1 MHNSASK
8 SDIDFYNRV
17 IKDFSDQKNARGKNF
32 DVKKWAD
39 DFGGL
44 SSDVVDF
51 LSNVQDGDDILEG
64 LANSMG
70 KTTQAISSSGKE
82 IQLTGNKFKD
92 FFTKTKSSFGT
103 FGKVVGNGL
112 KGFGKALL
120 GSGLNVLLN
129 AGIGAA
135 LSLAFKLYDTVAH
148 AQDNVIEKGK
158 EASAAIKSNY
168 DAISNSNQW
177 KTSNLE
183 RFTELA
189 KGVNESGLNMSLS
202 SDEFAEY
209 QSLASSLAD
218 TLPNLVV
225 GFNSLGQPIIK
236 AATDME
242 QLNQAFRDNDVEKYQ
257 ENISKASDVIKG
269 FKTQYDERGSL
280 FKDTG
285 AKQKQDIYKYILD
298 SYKNLDVENLESWNR
313 SIMDGLSEKGY
324 NLFEID
330 DALGEIGVK
339 KIDDKSIAKG
349 IDKISEAYQKG
360 QTELE
365 QYASSVKETLPSFF
379 MISDEYA
386 KLVEK
391 SPAIDTFI
399 QSITSGLSSDYVNE
413 NFPTTESIEQWTS
426 SITSALGNKKVQT
439 SIEDLFQLKQDKAK
453 TPFKKYEKDVNSLVD
468 AISGSIP
475 EITSDMMKASL
486 GIDRELT
493 NMEAHYTKV
502 SDEVGKEFADN
513 LSISDLE
520 LASDIISEKDIKNA
534 EELKQAII
542 EARNASQSIEANP
555 IFDSIKVAKETR
567 NKGDDYLDAHN
578 YAKEAKEMYDKGL
591 TGTDEFKAT
600 AKYFSPTGA
609 EDATNFIEN
618 YSKATRYLTEDSS
631 GVKNFLTDLSK
642 KTDEAGNALAS
653 FDKETG
659 KWSYNITDLS
669 KAAHDMGMGF
679 EFFMDMFG
687 RLEDYNFSNN
697 FFSTEEEGVEKLTD
711 KTIKLAKAKREL
723 AELEA
728 KGENQT
734 AISAKKEEIAG
745 LEKDQQQIRNNLKQ
759 VAKQSA
765 ERINEQITAS
775 KDAYVALKEERDKIL
790 ANPELFGE
798 NTEEVVAKMDEE
810 LKSLAQQGMFEIDGE
825 MNIVNK
831 DKVKEEIE
839 SEPVEIKATVDLTSR
854 PEVSA
859 EKMRKSGWEVNDDE
873 VATVFSSGYSNES
886 GDTTITVTPILPNG
900 EVLTP
905 EELDQYA
912 NEILKT
918 GKDEKGI
925 LIKAHYGE
933 DSIEQ
938 SNRYAEALHS
948 VQEAFY
954 LGDEAQ
960 KSNLNSLK
968 DYTSWQLKA
977 LNLSDDSADSM
988 ENNLV
993 SLMDSLGITKDSYLE
1008 FIDVMSDMNLLSS
1021 EFKIP
1026 TLEEAISANEKLKEL
1041 GKTDITFDF
1050 ETENFQ
1056 ELSSQVKNATEL
1068 IKQFQSEDGTVDL
1081 SIEGAQEAV
1090 YILSSLI
1097 SKKQE
1102 AGKPIIMS
1110 ADTSSV
1116 DASVSSVIGKLQE
1129 FQNAYNELERLNQLK
1144 SAGVDV
1150 DTTAAQAKLDGLASE
1165 ISNFDGKQAEIIAT
1179 LGIDPSSSETIS
1191 TSIQSITPE
1200 ILAKVDPTLVDG
1212 YVAEEKKGKGTVEW
1226 DNDDSK
1232 VRAYA
1237 SVTKTADGTVTWDND
1252 TTKVKKTFT
1261 AQGAITWGNTT
1272 PLFGVVASGTMLS
1285 PAHADGTAYNV
1296 LNTVPAYANGKVSLS
1311 QNEKALV
1318 NEVGVESLIRDGRWM
1333 LIPGGAHIENLK
1345 KGDIILNAS
1354 QTSDLLKSGKTA
1366 GHGKAY
1372 ANGTISNIRSLAS
1385 FPLNAYAD
1393 GMLGGS
1399 GGFEG
1404 GAATGA
1410 DKKKPSSNKKSN
1422 SKKTSSNKKSSDSSS
1437 ATDEAK
1443 EFEEVLDWI
1452 EIKIDRIER
1461 KIKNLERVA
1470 GSAFETY
1477 ANRSKALAEQM
1488 GEVSNEITVQQQAY
1502 ERYLQQANSISLSED
1517 YKSQVQNGTIDISTI
1532 TDEDLKKNIDDYKQW
1547 YEKAL
1552 DCKDAVEELTESVK
1566 ELYQQAFDNV
1576 VEEFD
1581 NYISLIE
1588 HNKNIIDGYIEQ
1600 DENAGYLVSTK
1611 YYDSLIALENQ
1622 TLNQLTEERNR
1633 LIASLNE
1640 AVSSGNVKE
1649 YSDAWF
1655 KMQQDINDVNEAIQ
1669 DSTSSLIDYKNAIQ
1683 EIQWDIFDK
1692 IQDRISDIN
1701 KESDFLIEL
1710 MSNDKLFD
1718 DKGKITDKGKA
1729 TMGLHGVNYN
1739 TYMAQADDYRKEMEK
1754 IQKELAEDPHNQTLI
1769 DRKRELLDLQRE
1781 AIQSAEDEKEAIK
1794 DLVEEGIEKQLDSLQ
1809 ELIDKYNDALDSQKD
1824 LYDYQKEIAEK
1835 QKEIAEIEK
1844 QLAAYKG
1851 DNSEEGAAKRQELE
1865 NALAESKDELAE
1877 TQYEKS
1883 ISEQKKLLDELYT
1896 EYETILNMR
1905 LDNIDMLISDVIANV
1920 NSESSGIKDTITS
1933 EADKVGY
1940 TITDSMN
1947 TIWGSN
1953 GISGVLTNYSN
1964 NFSSTMTGVMTAIN
1978 DIKNLISKAIEASN
1992 NKSQSNISQSQNN
2005 QSQQGVEKPSPP
2017 PPAPKPTS
2025 PQGDGKPNKGD
2036 KVTFVS
2042 GNYYYDSYGTK
2053 PLGHRYQGQEVY
2065 ITKINPK
2072 GSKPYH
2078 ISKGNKL
2085 GDGDLG
2091 WVNLEQIKGYKT
2103 GVKSVPKSGL
2113 YWTNEDAPETIVR
2126 KKDNALLTKLNLGDT
2141 VLKNSSHNHIWEMA
2155 TNPTDF
2161 IGKYM
2166 PKFSPTIPSKYV
2178 TTGNNPTEIQINIG
2192 IEKVQDYNDF
2202 VRQLQ
2207 ADNKF
2212 EKLVQSM
2219 TIDRIAG
2226 KGKLNKYGIKI

>member
-1 MHNSASK
+1 MIVNYDKENNRLEWLLNFKKEIPEISDDVKELFDKIDLKGNFKTQLEDNFDFSK
-8 SDIDFYNRV
+8 SNDTIF
-17 IKDFSDQKNARGKNF
+17 KS
-32 DVKKWAD
+32 WAND
-39 DFGGL
+39 LD
-44 SSDVVDF
+44 DVVKTNMTAGDALEKYNQHLKDTAKSTSK
-51 LSNVQDGDDILEG
+51 LSNITSAAKG
-64 LANSMG
+64 
-70 KTTQAISSSGKE
+70 AI
-82 IQLTGNKFKD
+82 
-92 FFTKTKSSFGT
+92 GT
-103 FGKVVGNGL
+103 I
-112 KGFGKALL
+112 A
-120 GSGLNVLLN
+120 S
-129 AGIGAA
+129 IGANMIA
-135 LSLAFKLYDTVAH
+135 GFAIAKIIELGISLWDKYANAQEH
-148 AQDNVIEKGK
+148 AIEAGE
-158 EASAAIKSNY
+158 EASNKIKENY
-168 DAISNSNQW
+168 DKINNATQW
-177 KTSNLE
+177 KSTNLE

-189 KGVNESGLNMSLS
+189 KGVDESGLNLSLTS
-202 SDEFAEY
+202 EEFSEY

-225 GFNSLGQPIIK
+225 GFNSLGQPIIQ

-242 QLNQAFRDNDVEKYQ
+242 QLNQAFRDTNIEKYQ
-257 ENISKASDVIKG
+257 ENIDKASDVIKG
-269 FKTQYDERGSL
+269 FKTQYDERGSW
-280 FKDTG
+280 FKDAG
-285 AKQKQDIYKYILD
+285 AKQKQSIYEDILNAYSKIDKTQKENTWGKQLT
-298 SYKNLDVENLESWNR
+298 ENLN
-313 SIMDGLSEKGY
+313 KAY
-324 NLFEID
+324 NSHELK
-330 DALGEIGVK
+330 DALKPLGINVSVNNIIK
-339 KIDDKSIAKG
+339 N

-386 KLVEK
+386 KLAEK

-439 SIEDLFQLKQDKAK
+439 SIEDLFQLNKDKDK
-453 TPFKKYEKDVNSLVD
+453 MSFKEYEQGVNSLVD
-468 AISGSIP
+468 TISGSMP
-475 EITSDMMKASL
+475 GITSDMMKASL
-486 GIDRELT
+486 GIDRELE
-493 NMEAHYTKV
+493 NMAAHYSKV
-502 SDEVGKEFADN
+502 SAKVGKEFADN
-513 LSISDLE
+513 LSGADLE
-520 LASDIISEKDIKNA
+520 LASDIISEKDVRNA
-534 EELKQAII
+534 EELKRAII

-609 EDATNFIEN
+609 EDATNFLEN

-734 AISAKKEEIAG
+734 AINAKKEEIAG

-1191 TSIQSITPE
+1191 ASIQSITPE
-1200 ILAKVDPTLVDG
+1200 ILAKVDPTLVDE

-1226 DNDDSK
+1226 DNEDSK

-1237 SVTKTADGTVTWDND
+1237 SVPKTADGTVTWDND

-1272 PLFGVVASGTMLS
+1272 PLFGGVASGTMLS

-1354 QTSDLLKSGKTA
+1354 QTSDLLKTGKTS

-1372 ANGTISNIRSLAS
+1372 ANGTVPNVRSLVS
-1385 FPLNAYAD
+1385 NPLSAYA
-1393 GMLGGS
+1393 GGS
-1399 GGFEG
+1399 GGGSFQG

-1410 DKKKPSSNKKSN
+1410 DKKKPSS
-1422 SKKTSSNKKSSDSSS
+1422 SSNKKSSKKKSSNSSS
-1437 ATDEAK
+1437 SSDKAK

-1477 ANRSKALAEQM
+1477 TDRNKALVEQM

-1502 ERYLQQANSISLSED
+1502 ERYLQQANSISLSDD
-1517 YKSQVQNGTIDISTI
+1517 YKTQVQNGTIDISTI
-1532 TDEDLKKNIDDYKQW
+1532 TDEDLKKNID
-1547 YEKAL
+1547 E
-1552 DCKDAVEELTESVK
+1552 
-1566 ELYQQAFDNV
+1566 YQQ
-1576 VEEFD
+1576 
-1581 NYISLIE
+1581 
-1588 HNKNIIDGYIEQ
+1588 
-1600 DENAGYLVSTK
+1600 
-1611 YYDSLIALENQ
+1611 
-1622 TLNQLTEERNR
+1622 
-1633 LIASLNE
+1633 
-1640 AVSSGNVKE
+1640 
-1649 YSDAWF
+1649 W
-1655 KMQQDINDVNEAIQ
+1655 
-1669 DSTSSLIDYKNAIQ
+1669 
-1683 EIQWDIFDK
+1683 
-1692 IQDRISDIN
+1692 
-1701 KESDFLIEL
+1701 
-1710 MSNDKLFD
+1710 
-1718 DKGKITDKGKA
+1718 
-1729 TMGLHGVNYN
+1729 
-1739 TYMAQADDYRKEMEK
+1739 
-1754 IQKELAEDPHNQTLI
+1754 
-1769 DRKRELLDLQRE
+1769 
-1781 AIQSAEDEKEAIK
+1781 
-1794 DLVEEGIEKQLDSLQ
+1794 
-1809 ELIDKYNDALDSQKD
+1809 
-1824 LYDYQKEIAEK
+1824 
-1835 QKEIAEIEK
+1835 
-1844 QLAAYKG
+1844 
-1851 DNSEEGAAKRQELE
+1851 
-1865 NALAESKDELAE
+1865 
-1877 TQYEKS
+1877 
-1883 ISEQKKLLDELYT
+1883 
-1896 EYETILNMR
+1896 
-1905 LDNIDMLISDVIANV
+1905 
-1920 NSESSGIKDTITS
+1920 
-1933 EADKVGY
+1933 
-1940 TITDSMN
+1940 
-1947 TIWGSN
+1947 
-1953 GISGVLTNYSN
+1953 
-1964 NFSSTMTGVMTAIN
+1964 
-1978 DIKNLISKAIEASN
+1978 
-1992 NKSQSNISQSQNN
+1992 
-2005 QSQQGVEKPSPP
+2005 
-2017 PPAPKPTS
+2017 
-2025 PQGDGKPNKGD
+2025 
-2036 KVTFVS
+2036 
-2042 GNYYYDSYGTK
+2042 
-2053 PLGHRYQGQEVY
+2053 
-2065 ITKINPK
+2065 
-2072 GSKPYH
+2072 
-2078 ISKGNKL
+2078 
-2085 GDGDLG
+2085 
-2091 WVNLEQIKGYKT
+2091 
-2103 GVKSVPKSGL
+2103 
-2113 YWTNEDAPETIVR
+2113 
-2126 KKDNALLTKLNLGDT
+2126 
-2141 VLKNSSHNHIWEMA
+2141 
-2155 TNPTDF
+2155 
-2161 IGKYM
+2161 
-2166 PKFSPTIPSKYV
+2166 
-2178 TTGNNPTEIQINIG
+2178 
-2192 IEKVQDYNDF
+2192 
-2202 VRQLQ
+2202 
-2207 ADNKF
+2207 
-2212 EKLVQSM
+2212 
-2219 TIDRIAG
+2219 
-2226 KGKLNKYGIKI
+2226 

>member
-1 MHNSASK
+1 MLGNSL
-8 SDIDFYNRV
+8 I
-17 IKDFSDQKNARGKNF
+17 
-32 DVKKWAD
+32 
-39 DFGGL
+39 
-44 SSDVVDF
+44 
-51 LSNVQDGDDILEG
+51 
-64 LANSMG
+64 
-70 KTTQAISSSGKE
+70 
-82 IQLTGNKFKD
+82 D
-92 FFTKTKSSFGT
+92 FFTGDTQKQDWLTSLSDVDKKKYKGYIKQYNKKHNRKDFNVDTTFKSLNEDAKTYFNSLGKGKASIEGLNKAMSKTMQVTTSSGEAF
-103 FGKVVGNGL
+103 VSSGNKIKDLGSVIKNSAISGL

-209 QSLASSLAD
+209 QSLTSSLAG
-218 TLPNLVV
+218 TLPDLVV

-257 ENISKASDVIKG
+257 ENINKASDVIKG
-269 FKTQYDERGSL
+269 FKTQYDERGSW
-280 FKDTG
+280 FKDAG
-285 AKQKQDIYKYILD
+285 AKQKQSIYEDILNAYSKIDKTQKENTWGKQLT
-298 SYKNLDVENLESWNR
+298 ENLN
-313 SIMDGLSEKGY
+313 KAY
-324 NLFEID
+324 NSHELK
-330 DALGEIGVK
+330 DALKPLGINVSVN
-339 KIDDKSIAKG
+339 SIIKN

-386 KLVEK
+386 KLAEK

-399 QSITSGLSSDYVNE
+399 QSIANGLSSDYVNE
-413 NFPTTESIEQWTS
+413 NFPNSESIEKWAS
-426 SITSALGNKKVQT
+426 SITSALGNKNVQT

-493 NMEAHYTKV
+493 NMATHYTKV

-555 IFDSIKVAKETR
+555 IFDSIKVADESK
-567 NKGDDYLDAHN
+567 NAGDDYVSALK
-578 YAKEAKEMYDKGL
+578 YIEEAKEMYDKGL
-591 TGTDEFKAT
+591 IGTDDFKMR
-600 AKYFSPTGA
+600 AKYLSPTGS
-609 EDATNFIEN
+609 EDPANFIEN

-631 GVKNFLTDLSK
+631 GVQNFLNDLERK
-642 KTDEAGNALAS
+642 GYAT
-653 FDKETG
+653 FETLSDG
-659 KWSYNITDLS
+659 TKKWSYDISDLEG
-669 KAAHDMGMGF
+669 AAENMGMGF

-687 RLEDYNFSNN
+687 RLEDYGFSNN
-697 FFSTEEEGVEKLTD
+697 FFSTQEEGIEKISE
-711 KTIKLAKAKREL
+711 KTAQLAKAKKEL
-723 AELEA
+723 AEMETTGQYTTTDENGNQVQTEA
-728 KGENQT
+728 NQT
-734 AISAKKEEIAG
+734 AIDAKKAEIAG
-745 LEKDQQQIRNNLKQ
+745 LENDLNELQNNLEA
-759 VAKQSA
+759 VTQSNID
-765 ERINEQITAS
+765 RINEQIIETKEQYKS
-775 KDAYVALKEERDKIL
+775 LKEERDKIL
-790 ANPELFGE
+790 AENRYGE
-798 NTEEVVAKMDEE
+798 NTDEVVAALDEQ
-810 LKSLAQQGMFEIDGE
+810 LKGLAQEGYFEIDGE

-977 LNLSDDSADSM
+977 LNLSDVSADSM

-1191 TSIQSITPE
+1191 ASIQSITPE
-1200 ILAKVDPTLVDG
+1200 ILAKVDPTLVDE

-1226 DNDDSK
+1226 DNEDSK

-1237 SVTKTADGTVTWDND
+1237 SVTKTADGIVTWDND

-1272 PLFGVVASGTMLS
+1272 PLFGGVASGTMLS
-1285 PAHADGTAYNV
+1285 PAHADGTANS
-1296 LNTVPAYANGKVSLS
+1296 TPAYVRGNVAIQKD
-1311 QNEKALV
+1311 EKALV
-1318 NEVGVESLIRDGRWM
+1318 NELKKPESIVRDGVWSV
-1333 LIPGGAHIENLK
+1333 IPGGAHIEQLK
-1345 KGDIILNAS
+1345 KGDIIL
-1354 QTSDLLKSGKTA
+1354 
-1366 GHGKAY
+1366 
-1372 ANGTISNIRSLAS
+1372 
-1385 FPLNAYAD
+1385 
-1393 GMLGGS
+1393 
-1399 GGFEG
+1399 
-1404 GAATGA
+1404 
-1410 DKKKPSSNKKSN
+1410 
-1422 SKKTSSNKKSSDSSS
+1422 
-1437 ATDEAK
+1437 
-1443 EFEEVLDWI
+1443 
-1452 EIKIDRIER
+1452 ER
-1461 KIKNLERVA
+1461 R
-1470 GSAFETY
+1470 
-1477 ANRSKALAEQM
+1477 ANR
-1488 GEVSNEITVQQQAY
+1488 TVIKTWGNC
-1502 ERYLQQANSISLSED
+1502 RSWKSLC
-1517 YKSQVQNGTIDISTI
+1517 
-1532 TDEDLKKNIDDYKQW
+1532 QW
-1547 YEKAL
+1547 YCSQYTFSCFK
-1552 DCKDAVEELTESVK
+1552 SVK
-1566 ELYQQAFDNV
+1566 CLCP
-1576 VEEFD
+1576 
-1581 NYISLIE
+1581 
-1588 HNKNIIDGYIEQ
+1588 
-1600 DENAGYLVSTK
+1600 
-1611 YYDSLIALENQ
+1611 
-1622 TLNQLTEERNR
+1622 
-1633 LIASLNE
+1633 
-1640 AVSSGNVKE
+1640 
-1649 YSDAWF
+1649 WF
-1655 KMQQDINDVNEAIQ
+1655 
-1669 DSTSSLIDYKNAIQ
+1669 
-1683 EIQWDIFDK
+1683 WWW
-1692 IQDRISDIN
+1692 
-1701 KESDFLIEL
+1701 
-1710 MSNDKLFD
+1710 LF
-1718 DKGKITDKGKA
+1718 TRWSC
-1729 TMGLHGVNYN
+1729 NWS
-1739 TYMAQADDYRKEMEK
+1739 R
-1754 IQKELAEDPHNQTLI
+1754 
-1769 DRKRELLDLQRE
+1769 
-1781 AIQSAEDEKEAIK
+1781 
-1794 DLVEEGIEKQLDSLQ
+1794 
-1809 ELIDKYNDALDSQKD
+1809 
-1824 LYDYQKEIAEK
+1824 
-1835 QKEIAEIEK
+1835 
-1844 QLAAYKG
+1844 
-1851 DNSEEGAAKRQELE
+1851 
-1865 NALAESKDELAE
+1865 
-1877 TQYEKS
+1877 
-1883 ISEQKKLLDELYT
+1883 
-1896 EYETILNMR
+1896 
-1905 LDNIDMLISDVIANV
+1905 
-1920 NSESSGIKDTITS
+1920 
-1933 EADKVGY
+1933 
-1940 TITDSMN
+1940 
-1947 TIWGSN
+1947 
-1953 GISGVLTNYSN
+1953 
-1964 NFSSTMTGVMTAIN
+1964 
-1978 DIKNLISKAIEASN
+1978 
-1992 NKSQSNISQSQNN
+1992 
-2005 QSQQGVEKPSPP
+2005 
-2017 PPAPKPTS
+2017 
-2025 PQGDGKPNKGD
+2025 
-2036 KVTFVS
+2036 
-2042 GNYYYDSYGTK
+2042 
-2053 PLGHRYQGQEVY
+2053 
-2065 ITKINPK
+2065 
-2072 GSKPYH
+2072 
-2078 ISKGNKL
+2078 
-2085 GDGDLG
+2085 
-2091 WVNLEQIKGYKT
+2091 
-2103 GVKSVPKSGL
+2103 
-2113 YWTNEDAPETIVR
+2113 
-2126 KKDNALLTKLNLGDT
+2126 
-2141 VLKNSSHNHIWEMA
+2141 
-2155 TNPTDF
+2155 
-2161 IGKYM
+2161 
-2166 PKFSPTIPSKYV
+2166 
-2178 TTGNNPTEIQINIG
+2178 
-2192 IEKVQDYNDF
+2192 
-2202 VRQLQ
+2202 
-2207 ADNKF
+2207 
-2212 EKLVQSM
+2212 
-2219 TIDRIAG
+2219 
-2226 KGKLNKYGIKI
+2226 

>member
-1 MHNSASK
+1 MLGNRLLDLIGENKNGKYVSASK
-8 SDIDFYNRV
+8 ADIDYYDDLINKFQ
-17 IKDFSDQKNARGKNF
+17 SDKYKRGKNF
-32 DVKKWAD
+32 DVKKWTD

-51 LSNVQDGDDILEG
+51 FSNVQDGDDILEG
-64 LANSMG
+64 LANTMG
-70 KTTQAISSSGKE
+70 KTTKAISSSGEE

-120 GSGLNVLLN
+120 GGGLNVLLN
-129 AGIGAA
+129 AGIG
-135 LSLAFKLYDTVAH
+135 LAISGLIKLYDTVAH
-148 AQDNVIEKGK
+148 AQDNIIEKGK
-158 EASAAIKSNY
+158 EASATIKSNY
-168 DAISNSNQW
+168 EAINNSNQW

-209 QSLASSLAD
+209 QSLTSSLAD
-218 TLPNLVV
+218 TLPDLVV

-242 QLNQAFRDNDVEKYQ
+242 QLNQAFRDNDVKKYQ
-257 ENISKASDVIKG
+257 ENINKASDVIKG
-269 FKTQYDERGSL
+269 FKTQYDERGSW
-280 FKDTG
+280 FKDAG
-285 AKQKQDIYKYILD
+285 AKQKQSIYEDIFNAYSKIDKTQKENTWGKQLT
-298 SYKNLDVENLESWNR
+298 ENLN
-313 SIMDGLSEKGY
+313 KAY
-324 NLFEID
+324 NSHELK
-330 DALGEIGVK
+330 DALKPLGIKTSVNNIIK
-339 KIDDKSIAKG
+339 N

-386 KLVEK
+386 KLAEK
-391 SPAIDTFI
+391 SPVIDTFI

-413 NFPTTESIEQWTS
+413 NFPNPESVEKWAS
-426 SITSALGNKKVQT
+426 SITSALGNKNVQT

-475 EITSDMMKASL
+475 GITSDMMKASL

-493 NMEAHYTKV
+493 NMATHYTKV

-831 DKVKEEIE
+831 DEVREEIE
-839 SEPVEIKATVDLTSR
+839 SEPIEIN
-854 PEVSA
+854 A
-859 EKMRKSGWEVNDDE
+859 EGN
-873 VATVFSSGYSNES
+873 F
-886 GDTTITVTPILPNG
+886 
-900 EVLTP
+900 
-905 EELDQYA
+905 EEF
-912 NEILKT
+912 
-918 GKDEKGI
+918 KGQ
-925 LIKAHYGE
+925 A
-933 DSIEQ
+933 
-938 SNRYAEALHS
+938 
-948 VQEAFY
+948 
-954 LGDEAQ
+954 
-960 KSNLNSLK
+960 
-968 DYTSWQLKA
+968 
-977 LNLSDDSADSM
+977 
-988 ENNLV
+988 
-993 SLMDSLGITKDSYLE
+993 KDSVDIVQKLLNE
-1008 FIDVMSDMNLLSS
+1008 NSQGVPIKINLDSDSVFDIDTQIAGIMSSLD
-1021 EFKIP
+1021 
-1026 TLEEAISANEKLKEL
+1026 KLR
-1041 GKTDITFDF
+1041 
-1050 ETENFQ
+1050 N
-1056 ELSSQVKNATEL
+1056 
-1068 IKQFQSEDGTVDL
+1068 EDGT
-1081 SIEGAQEAV
+1081 INIEAEGAQDVINVLLA
-1090 YILSSLI
+1090 LI
-1097 SKKQE
+1097 AKKQE
-1102 AGKPIIMS
+1102 LNEPVIMT
-1110 ADTSSV
+1110 ADTSNV
-1116 DASVSSVIGKLQE
+1116 DANVSSVIGKLQE

-1200 ILAKVDPTLVDG
+1200 ILAKVDPTLVDE

-1272 PLFGVVASGTMLS
+1272 PLFGGVASGTMLS

-1385 FPLNAYAD
+1385 FSLNAYAD

-1422 SKKTSSNKKSSDSSS
+1422 KSSNKKSSDSSS

-1566 ELYQQAFDNV
+1566 ELYQQAFDNI

-1710 MSNDKLFD
+1710 MANDKLFD

-1865 NALAESKDELAE
+1865 NALAESKEDLAE

-2017 PPAPKPTS
+2017 PTPPKPTS
-2025 PQGDGKPNKGD
+2025 PQGDGTPNMGD
-2036 KVTFVS
+2036 KVVFVS
-2042 GNYYYDSYGTK
+2042 GNYYYDSYGK
-2053 PLGHRYQGQEVY
+2053 RPLGHRYQGQEVY

-2078 ISKGNKL
+2078 ISRGNKL

>member
-1 MHNSASK
+1 MLGSK
-8 SDIDFYNRV
+8 LLDLSLDYNKK
-17 IKDFSDQKNARGKNF
+17 KDFAKIEGKDLKDAKDVVKSYKDSKKKFGDDF
-32 DVKKWAD
+32 DVSKWAESWKN
-39 DFGGL
+39 L
-44 SSDVVDF
+44 SDEQIQVFDNLEV
-51 LSNVQDGDDILEG
+51 GDDILEKF
-64 LANSMG
+64 LNSMG
-70 KTTQAISSSGKE
+70 QTAEESK
-82 IQLTGNKFKD
+82 
-92 FFTKTKSSFGT
+92 SFGAIL
-103 FGKVVGNGL
+103 KDSVVGGL
-112 KGFGKALL
+112 KGIGKSLL
-120 GSGLNVLLN
+120 G
-129 AGIGAA
+129 
-135 LSLAFKLYDTVAH
+135 T
-148 AQDNVIEKGK
+148 
-158 EASAAIKSNY
+158 
-168 DAISNSNQW
+168 
-177 KTSNLE
+177 
-183 RFTELA
+183 
-189 KGVNESGLNMSLS
+189 GLNMLINGAIGAVISGAINVWQRYSNVQENAIAKSNEAVSKLQTNQNKIKSAEEALS
-202 SDEFAEY
+202 HIKENKVID
-209 QSLASSLAD
+209 SSGNEITRFEQLSQG
-218 TLPNLVV
+218 V
-225 GFNSLGQPIIK
+225 NSLG
-236 AATDME
+236 
-242 QLNQAFRDNDVEKYQ
+242 
-257 ENISKASDVIKG
+257 ENISLTKSEFEEYNSILDAMSNAGLTATTSMAGLEAQVKQIRKSSNIDSLKGLNDWVDGFNAQNNQLYTDRTKEIGYQQKLNALDKIIGKDGKKPQKIDTQSSWDTLSANLAATNELRAAWDSYEGTNAKEHIEKAKKIN
-269 FKTQYDERGSL
+269 
-280 FKDTG
+280 KDTELKKTETKALKQI
-285 AKQKQDIYKYILD
+285 AKEYDIDILD
-298 SYKNLDVENLESWNR
+298 DKGNFSYKKYSSDDVQEQLQDARQQMETQVESMVQQ
-313 SIMDGLSEKGY
+313 SSGFLQA
-324 NLFEID
+324 LFENSSGFENVSASVSTAIGNIFSNID
-330 DALGEIGVK
+330 YNTVSEHMMDSNGMLSQQMMKDWVK
-339 KIDDKSIAKG
+339 DLSKNVEDKSVQ
-349 IDKISEAYQKG
+349 DKISQLFNMDSKSGAKSFVEYKQQALGLVKDISSAVPQLSEGLLKDTTG
-360 QTELE
+360 IGDILDE
-365 QYASSVKETLPSFF
+365 ASSSYNKVVETVG
-379 MISDEYA
+379 A
-386 KLVEK
+386 KF
-391 SPAIDTFI
+391 ANT
-399 QSITSGLSSDYVNE
+399 LSLD
-413 NFPTTESIEQWTS
+413 
-426 SITSALGNKKVQT
+426 
-439 SIEDLFQLKQDKAK
+439 
-453 TPFKKYEKDVNSLVD
+453 DVN
-468 AISGSIP
+468 
-475 EITSDMMKASL
+475 
-486 GIDRELT
+486 
-493 NMEAHYTKV
+493 
-502 SDEVGKEFADN
+502 
-513 LSISDLE
+513 
-520 LASDIISEKDIKNA
+520 LAADIISKQDIKNA
-534 EELKQAII
+534 EDLKEALLLSRQAAKDI
-542 EARNASQSIEANP
+542 SANP
-555 IFDSIKVAKETR
+555 IFDSIKVADESK
-567 NKGDDYLDAHN
+567 NAGDDYVSALK
-578 YAKEAKEMYDKGL
+578 YIEEAKEMYDKGL
-591 TGTDEFKAT
+591 IGTDDFKT
-600 AKYFSPTGA
+600 RAKYLSPTGS
-609 EDATNFIEN
+609 EDPANFIEN

-631 GVKNFLTDLSK
+631 GVQNFLNDLERK
-642 KTDEAGNALAS
+642 GYAT
-653 FDKETG
+653 FETLSDG
-659 KWSYNITDLS
+659 TKKWSYDISDLEG
-669 KAAHDMGMGF
+669 AAENMGMGF

-687 RLEDYNFSNN
+687 RLEDYGFSNN
-697 FFSTEEEGVEKLTD
+697 FFSTQEEGIEKISE
-711 KTIKLAKAKREL
+711 KTAQLAKAKKEL
-723 AELEA
+723 AEMETTGQYTTTDDNGNQVQTEA
-728 KGENQT
+728 NQT
-734 AISAKKEEIAG
+734 AIDAKKAEIAG
-745 LEKDQQQIRNNLKQ
+745 LENDLNELQNNLET
-759 VAKQSA
+759 VTQSSID
-765 ERINEQITAS
+765 RINEQIIETKEQYKS
-775 KDAYVALKEERDKIL
+775 LKEERDKIL
-790 ANPELFGE
+790 SENRYGE
-798 NTEEVVAKMDEE
+798 NTDEVVAALDEQ
-810 LKSLAQQGMFEIDGE
+810 LKGLAQEGYFEIDGE
-825 MNIVNK
+825 MNIVNE
-831 DKVKEEIE
+831 DEAIEEIE
-839 SEPVEIKATVDLTSR
+839 SNPVEINV
-854 PEVSA
+854 E
-859 EKMRKSGWEVNDDE
+859 GN
-873 VATVFSSGYSNES
+873 F
-886 GDTTITVTPILPNG
+886 
-900 EVLTP
+900 
-905 EELDQYA
+905 EELKEQAKESVDVVQKLVED
-912 NEILKT
+912 NNQ
-918 GKDEKGI
+918 GVP
-925 LIKAHYGE
+925 IKINL
-933 DSIEQ
+933 DSD
-938 SNRYAEALHS
+938 S
-948 VQEAFY
+948 VF
-954 LGDEAQ
+954 D
-960 KSNLNSLK
+960 
-968 DYTSWQLKA
+968 
-977 LNLSDDSADSM
+977 
-988 ENNLV
+988 
-993 SLMDSLGITKDSYLE
+993 
-1008 FIDVMSDMNLLSS
+1008 IDTQIAGVMSSLDKLRN
-1021 EFKIP
+1021 ENGTINI
-1026 TLEEAISANEKLKEL
+1026 EA
-1041 GKTDITFDF
+1041 
-1050 ETENFQ
+1050 
-1056 ELSSQVKNATEL
+1056 
-1068 IKQFQSEDGTVDL
+1068 
-1081 SIEGAQEAV
+1081 EGAQDAINV
-1090 YILSSLI
+1090 LVALI
-1097 SKKQE
+1097 ARKQE
-1102 AGKPIIMS
+1102 LNEPVIMT
-1110 ADTSSV
+1110 ADTSNV

-1129 FQNAYNELERLNQLK
+1129 FQHAYNELERLNTLK

-1150 DTTAAQAKLDGLASE
+1150 DTSAAQAKLDGLASE

-1191 TSIQSITPE
+1191 ASIQSITPE
-1200 ILAKVDPTLVDG
+1200 ILAKVDPTLVDE

-1237 SVTKTADGTVTWDND
+1237 SVPKTADGTVTWDND

-1272 PLFGVVASGTMLS
+1272 PLFGGVASGTMLS
-1285 PAHADGTAYNV
+1285 PAHADGTANS
-1296 LNTVPAYANGKVSLS
+1296 TPAYVRGNVAIQKD
-1311 QNEKALV
+1311 EKALV
-1318 NEVGVESLIRDGRWM
+1318 NELKKPESIVRDGVWSV
-1333 LIPGGAHIENLK
+1333 IPGGAHIEQLK
-1345 KGDIILNAS
+1345 KGDIIFNGE
-1354 QTSDLLKSGKTA
+1354 QTEQLLKHGEIA

-1372 ANGTISNIRSLAS
+1372 ANGTVPNIRSLVS
-1385 FPLNAYAD
+1385 TSLSAYA
-1393 GMLGGS
+1393 GGS
-1399 GGFEG
+1399 GGG
-1404 GAATGA
+1404 LGRPSRPSTGMGANNSNR
-1410 DKKKPSSNKKSN
+1410 DKNKGNSNKKPSSK
-1422 SKKTSSNKKSSDSSS
+1422 KKSSDSSS
-1437 ATDEAK
+1437 SASDEAK
-1443 EFEEVLDWI
+1443 EFEETLDWI

-1488 GEVSNEITVQQQAY
+1488 GKVSYEITVQQQAY
-1502 ERYLQQANSISLSED
+1502 ERYVQQANSISLSDD

-1532 TDEDLKKNIDDYKQW
+1532 TDEDLKKNIDEYQQW

-1566 ELYQQAFDNV
+1566 ELYQQAFDNI

-1809 ELIDKYNDALDSQKD
+1809 ELIDKYNDTLDSQKD

-1865 NALAESKDELAE
+1865 NALAESKDDLAE

-1992 NKSQSNISQSQNN
+1992 NKSQSNISQSQND

-2017 PPAPKPTS
+2017 PTPPKPTS
-2025 PQGDGKPNKGD
+2025 PQGDGTPNMGD
-2036 KVTFVS
+2036 KVVFVS
-2042 GNYYYDSYGTK
+2042 GNYYYDSYGK
-2053 PLGHRYQGQEVY
+2053 RPLGHRYQGQEVY

-2078 ISKGNKL
+2078 ISRGNKL

>member
-1 MHNSASK
+1 MLGNRLLDFIGENKNGKYASASK
-8 SDIDFYNRV
+8 ADIERYDKIINKFQSDKY
-17 IKDFSDQKNARGKNF
+17 KRGKNF

-39 DFGGL
+39 EYGGL

-51 LSNVQDGDDILEG
+51 FSNVQDGDDILEG
-64 LANSMG
+64 LANTMG
-70 KTTQAISSSGKE
+70 KTTKAISSSGEE

-103 FGKVVGNGL
+103 FGRVVGNGL
-112 KGFGKALL
+112 KGLGKALL
-120 GSGLNVLLN
+120 GGGLNVLLN
-129 AGIGAA
+129 AGIG
-135 LSLAFKLYDTVAH
+135 LAISGIMKLYDTVAH
-148 AQDNVIEKGK
+148 AQDNIIEKGK
-158 EASAAIKSNY
+158 EASATIKSNY
-168 DAISNSNQW
+168 EAINNSNQW

-257 ENISKASDVIKG
+257 ENINKASDVIKG

-298 SYKNLDVENLESWNR
+298 SYKKLDVENLESWNR

-324 NLFEID
+324 NLFEIGNT
-330 DALGEIGVK
+330 LKEIGVK
-339 KIDDKSIAKG
+339 KIDDKSIANG

-386 KLVEK
+386 KLAEK

-413 NFPTTESIEQWTS
+413 NFPTPESVEKWAS

-439 SIEDLFQLKQDKAK
+439 SIEDLFQLNKDKDK
-453 TPFKKYEKDVNSLVD
+453 MSFKEYEQGVNSLVD
-468 AISGSIP
+468 TISGSMP

-486 GIDRELT
+486 GIDRELE
-493 NMEAHYTKV
+493 NMAAHYSKV
-502 SDEVGKEFADN
+502 SAKVGKEFADN
-513 LSISDLE
+513 LSGADLE
-520 LASDIISEKDIKNA
+520 LASDIISEKDVKNA

-734 AISAKKEEIAG
+734 AINAKKEEIAG

-790 ANPELFGE
+790 ANPELYGE

-825 MNIVNK
+825 MNIVNE
-831 DKVKEEIE
+831 DEVKEEIE
-839 SEPVEIKATVDLTSR
+839 SEPVVIPCEFNL
-854 PEVSA
+854 
-859 EKMRKSGWEVNDDE
+859 
-873 VATVFSSGYSNES
+873 
-886 GDTTITVTPILPNG
+886 
-900 EVLTP
+900 
-905 EELDQYA
+905 EEL
-912 NEILKT
+912 
-918 GKDEKGI
+918 
-925 LIKAHYGE
+925 
-933 DSIEQ
+933 S
-938 SNRYAEALHS
+938 
-948 VQEAFY
+948 
-954 LGDEAQ
+954 
-960 KSNLNSLK
+960 
-968 DYTSWQLKA
+968 
-977 LNLSDDSADSM
+977 
-988 ENNLV
+988 
-993 SLMDSLGITKDSYLE
+993 
-1008 FIDVMSDMNLLSS
+1008 
-1021 EFKIP
+1021 
-1026 TLEEAISANEKLKEL
+1026 SANEKLKEL

-1129 FQNAYNELERLNQLK
+1129 FQNAYNELERLNTLK

-1150 DTTAAQAKLDGLASE
+1150 DTSAAQEKLNGLASE
-1165 ISNFDGKQAEIIAT
+1165 ISSFDGKQAEILAT

-1191 TSIQSITPE
+1191 ASIQSITPE
-1200 ILAKVDPTLVDG
+1200 ILAKVDPTLVDE

-1226 DNDDSK
+1226 DNEDSK

-1237 SVTKTADGTVTWDND
+1237 SVPKTADGTVTWDND

-1261 AQGAITWGNTT
+1261 AQGTITWGNTT
-1272 PLFGVVASGTMLS
+1272 PLFGGVASGTMLS
-1285 PAHADGTAYNV
+1285 PAQADGTAYNV

-1311 QNEKALV
+1311 QDEKALV
-1318 NEVGVESLIRDGRWM
+1318 NEVGVESLIRDGKWM
-1333 LIPGGAHIENLK
+1333 LIPGGAHIESLK

-1372 ANGTISNIRSLAS
+1372 ANGTISSIRSLAS
-1385 FPLNAYAD
+1385 FPLNAYAN

-1404 GAATGA
+1404 GAVTGA
-1410 DKKKPSSNKKSN
+1410 DKKKPSSNKKSS
-1422 SKKTSSNKKSSDSSS
+1422 SKKSSSKKKSSDSSS
-1437 ATDEAK
+1437 STDDAK
-1443 EFEEVLDWI
+1443 EFEEALDWI
-1452 EIKIDRIER
+1452 EIKIDRLER
-1461 KIKNLERVA
+1461 KIKSLDRIA

-1477 ANRSKALAEQM
+1477 ATRSKALAEQM

-1502 ERYLQQANSISLSED
+1502 ERYLQQANFISLSDD
-1517 YKSQVQNGTIDISTI
+1517 YKTQVQNGTIDISTI

-1566 ELYQQAFDNV
+1566 ELYQQAFDNI

-1655 KMQQDINDVNEAIQ
+1655 KIKPRN
-1669 DSTSSLIDYKNAIQ
+1669 
-1683 EIQWDIFDK
+1683 
-1692 IQDRISDIN
+1692 
-1701 KESDFLIEL
+1701 
-1710 MSNDKLFD
+1710 LFYC
-1718 DKGKITDKGKA
+1718 GKIP
-1729 TMGLHGVNYN
+1729 
-1739 TYMAQADDYRKEMEK
+1739 
-1754 IQKELAEDPHNQTLI
+1754 ITLI
-1769 DRKRELLDLQRE
+1769 CYNVTGNGKREC
-1781 AIQSAEDEKEAIK
+1781 
-1794 DLVEEGIEKQLDSLQ
+1794 
-1809 ELIDKYNDALDSQKD
+1809 
-1824 LYDYQKEIAEK
+1824 
-1835 QKEIAEIEK
+1835 
-1844 QLAAYKG
+1844 
-1851 DNSEEGAAKRQELE
+1851 
-1865 NALAESKDELAE
+1865 
-1877 TQYEKS
+1877 
-1883 ISEQKKLLDELYT
+1883 
-1896 EYETILNMR
+1896 
-1905 LDNIDMLISDVIANV
+1905 
-1920 NSESSGIKDTITS
+1920 
-1933 EADKVGY
+1933 
-1940 TITDSMN
+1940 
-1947 TIWGSN
+1947 
-1953 GISGVLTNYSN
+1953 
-1964 NFSSTMTGVMTAIN
+1964 
-1978 DIKNLISKAIEASN
+1978 
-1992 NKSQSNISQSQNN
+1992 
-2005 QSQQGVEKPSPP
+2005 
-2017 PPAPKPTS
+2017 
-2025 PQGDGKPNKGD
+2025 
-2036 KVTFVS
+2036 
-2042 GNYYYDSYGTK
+2042 GTY
-2053 PLGHRYQGQEVY
+2053 L
-2065 ITKINPK
+2065 
-2072 GSKPYH
+2072 
-2078 ISKGNKL
+2078 
-2085 GDGDLG
+2085 
-2091 WVNLEQIKGYKT
+2091 
-2103 GVKSVPKSGL
+2103 
-2113 YWTNEDAPETIVR
+2113 
-2126 KKDNALLTKLNLGDT
+2126 
-2141 VLKNSSHNHIWEMA
+2141 
-2155 TNPTDF
+2155 
-2161 IGKYM
+2161 
-2166 PKFSPTIPSKYV
+2166 
-2178 TTGNNPTEIQINIG
+2178 
-2192 IEKVQDYNDF
+2192 
-2202 VRQLQ
+2202 
-2207 ADNKF
+2207 
-2212 EKLVQSM
+2212 
-2219 TIDRIAG
+2219 
-2226 KGKLNKYGIKI
+2226 

>member
-1 MHNSASK
+1 MLGNRLLDLIGENKNGKYVSASK
-8 SDIDFYNRV
+8 ADIDYYDDLINKFQ
-17 IKDFSDQKNARGKNF
+17 SDKYKRGKNF
-32 DVKKWAD
+32 DVKKWTD

-51 LSNVQDGDDILEG
+51 FSNVQDGDDILEG
-64 LANSMG
+64 LANTMG
-70 KTTQAISSSGKE
+70 KTTKAISSSGKE

-391 SPAIDTFI
+391 SPVIDTFI
-399 QSITSGLSSDYVNE
+399 QSITSGLGSDYVNE
-413 NFPTTESIEQWTS
+413 NFPNPESVEKWAS

-520 LASDIISEKDIKNA
+520 LASDIISEKDIRNA

-1200 ILAKVDPTLVDG
+1200 ILAKVDPTLVDE

-1272 PLFGVVASGTMLS
+1272 PLFGGVASGTMLS

-1366 GHGKAY
+1366 GHGTAY

-1502 ERYLQQANSISLSED
+1502 ERYVQQANSISLSED

-1622 TLNQLTEERNR
+1622 TLNQLTEERDR

-1655 KMQQDINDVNEAIQ
+1655 KIKPRN
-1669 DSTSSLIDYKNAIQ
+1669 
-1683 EIQWDIFDK
+1683 
-1692 IQDRISDIN
+1692 
-1701 KESDFLIEL
+1701 
-1710 MSNDKLFD
+1710 LFYC
-1718 DKGKITDKGKA
+1718 GKIP
-1729 TMGLHGVNYN
+1729 
-1739 TYMAQADDYRKEMEK
+1739 
-1754 IQKELAEDPHNQTLI
+1754 ITLI
-1769 DRKRELLDLQRE
+1769 CYNVTGNSKRECGMCL
-1781 AIQSAEDEKEAIK
+1781 
-1794 DLVEEGIEKQLDSLQ
+1794 
-1809 ELIDKYNDALDSQKD
+1809 
-1824 LYDYQKEIAEK
+1824 
-1835 QKEIAEIEK
+1835 
-1844 QLAAYKG
+1844 
-1851 DNSEEGAAKRQELE
+1851 
-1865 NALAESKDELAE
+1865 
-1877 TQYEKS
+1877 
-1883 ISEQKKLLDELYT
+1883 
-1896 EYETILNMR
+1896 
-1905 LDNIDMLISDVIANV
+1905 
-1920 NSESSGIKDTITS
+1920 
-1933 EADKVGY
+1933 
-1940 TITDSMN
+1940 
-1947 TIWGSN
+1947 
-1953 GISGVLTNYSN
+1953 
-1964 NFSSTMTGVMTAIN
+1964 
-1978 DIKNLISKAIEASN
+1978 
-1992 NKSQSNISQSQNN
+1992 
-2005 QSQQGVEKPSPP
+2005 
-2017 PPAPKPTS
+2017 
-2025 PQGDGKPNKGD
+2025 
-2036 KVTFVS
+2036 
-2042 GNYYYDSYGTK
+2042 
-2053 PLGHRYQGQEVY
+2053 
-2065 ITKINPK
+2065 
-2072 GSKPYH
+2072 
-2078 ISKGNKL
+2078 
-2085 GDGDLG
+2085 
-2091 WVNLEQIKGYKT
+2091 
-2103 GVKSVPKSGL
+2103 
-2113 YWTNEDAPETIVR
+2113 
-2126 KKDNALLTKLNLGDT
+2126 
-2141 VLKNSSHNHIWEMA
+2141 
-2155 TNPTDF
+2155 
-2161 IGKYM
+2161 
-2166 PKFSPTIPSKYV
+2166 
-2178 TTGNNPTEIQINIG
+2178 
-2192 IEKVQDYNDF
+2192 
-2202 VRQLQ
+2202 
-2207 ADNKF
+2207 
-2212 EKLVQSM
+2212 
-2219 TIDRIAG
+2219 
-2226 KGKLNKYGIKI
+2226 

>member
-439 SIEDLFQLKQDKAK
+439 SIEDLFQLNKDKDK
-453 TPFKKYEKDVNSLVD
+453 MSFKEYEQGVNSLVD
-468 AISGSIP
+468 TISGSMP
-475 EITSDMMKASL
+475 GITSDMMKASL
-486 GIDRELT
+486 GIDRELE
-493 NMEAHYTKV
+493 NMAAHYSKV
-502 SDEVGKEFADN
+502 SAKVGKEFADN
-513 LSISDLE
+513 LSGADLE
-520 LASDIISEKDIKNA
+520 LASDIISEKDIRNA
-534 EELKQAII
+534 EELKRAMIETKQAAQDI
-542 EARNASQSIEANP
+542 NANP
-555 IFDSIKVAKETR
+555 IFDSIKMADENR
-567 NKGDDYLDAHN
+567 NKGDDYLDALK
-578 YAKEAKEMYDKGL
+578 YIEEAKEMYDKGL
-591 TGTDEFKAT
+591 IGTDDFKAR
-600 AKYFSPTGA
+600 AKYLSPTGA
-609 EDATNFIEN
+609 EDPANFIEN
-618 YSKATRYLTEDSS
+618 YSKATRYLTEDST
-631 GVKNFLTDLSK
+631 GVQNFLNDLEK
-642 KTDEAGNALAS
+642 KGYAT
-653 FDKETG
+653 FETLSDG
-659 KWSYNITDLS
+659 TKQWSYNISDLES
-669 KAAHDMGMGF
+669 AAENMGMGF

-687 RLEDYNFSNN
+687 RLEDYGFSNN
-697 FFSTEEEGVEKLTD
+697 FFSTQEEGIEKISE
-711 KTIKLAKAKREL
+711 KTAQLAKAKKEL
-723 AELEA
+723 AEMETTGQYTTTDENGNQVQTEA
-728 KGENQT
+728 NQT
-734 AISAKKEEIAG
+734 AIDAKKAEIAG
-745 LEKDQQQIRNNLKQ
+745 LENDLNELQNNLEA
-759 VAKQSA
+759 VTQSNID
-765 ERINEQITAS
+765 RINEQIIETKEQYKS
-775 KDAYVALKEERDKIL
+775 LKEERDKIL
-790 ANPELFGE
+790 AENRYGE
-798 NTEEVVAKMDEE
+798 NTDEVVAALDEQ
-810 LKSLAQQGMFEIDGE
+810 LKGLAQEGYFEIDGE
-825 MNIVNK
+825 MNIVNE
-831 DKVKEEIE
+831 DETIEEIE
-839 SEPVEIKATVDLTSR
+839 SNPVEINV
-854 PEVSA
+854 E
-859 EKMRKSGWEVNDDE
+859 GN
-873 VATVFSSGYSNES
+873 F
-886 GDTTITVTPILPNG
+886 
-900 EVLTP
+900 
-905 EELDQYA
+905 EELKEQAKESVDVVQKLVED
-912 NEILKT
+912 NNQ
-918 GKDEKGI
+918 GVP
-925 LIKAHYGE
+925 IKINL
-933 DSIEQ
+933 DS
-938 SNRYAEALHS
+938 NS
-948 VQEAFY
+948 VF
-954 LGDEAQ
+954 D
-960 KSNLNSLK
+960 
-968 DYTSWQLKA
+968 
-977 LNLSDDSADSM
+977 
-988 ENNLV
+988 
-993 SLMDSLGITKDSYLE
+993 
-1008 FIDVMSDMNLLSS
+1008 IDTQIAGVMSSLDKLRN
-1021 EFKIP
+1021 ENGTINI
-1026 TLEEAISANEKLKEL
+1026 EA
-1041 GKTDITFDF
+1041 
-1050 ETENFQ
+1050 
-1056 ELSSQVKNATEL
+1056 
-1068 IKQFQSEDGTVDL
+1068 
-1081 SIEGAQEAV
+1081 EGAQDAINV
-1090 YILSSLI
+1090 LVALI
-1097 SKKQE
+1097 ARKQE
-1102 AGKPIIMS
+1102 LNEPVIMT
-1110 ADTSSV
+1110 ADTSNV

-1191 TSIQSITPE
+1191 ASIQSITPE
-1200 ILAKVDPTLVDG
+1200 ILAKVDPTLVDE

-1226 DNDDSK
+1226 DNEDSK
-1232 VRAYA
+1232 VRVYA
-1237 SVTKTADGTVTWDND
+1237 SVPKTADGTVTWDND

-1261 AQGAITWGNTT
+1261 AQGTITWGNTT
-1272 PLFGVVASGTMLS
+1272 PLFGGVASGTMLS
-1285 PAHADGTAYNV
+1285 PAHADGTANS
-1296 LNTVPAYANGKVSLS
+1296 TPAYVRGNVAIQKD
-1311 QNEKALV
+1311 EKALV
-1318 NEVGVESLIRDGRWM
+1318 NELKKPESIVRDGVWSV
-1333 LIPGGAHIENLK
+1333 IPGGAHIEQLK
-1345 KGDIILNAS
+1345 KGDIIFNGE
-1354 QTSDLLKSGKTA
+1354 QTEQLLKHGEIA

-1372 ANGTISNIRSLAS
+1372 ANGTVPNIRSIASTLAS
-1385 FPLNAYAD
+1385 AYA
-1393 GMLGGS
+1393 GGS
-1399 GGFEG
+1399 GGGSFQG
-1404 GAATGA
+1404 GAATGT
-1410 DKKKPSSNKKSN
+1410 DKKKPSSSN
-1422 SKKTSSNKKSSDSSS
+1422 SNSSSNKKSSNKKSSNSSS
-1437 ATDEAK
+1437 STDDAK
-1443 EFEEVLDWI
+1443 EFEEALDWI
-1452 EIKIDRIER
+1452 EIKIDRLER
-1461 KIKNLERVA
+1461 KIKSLDRIA

-1477 ANRSKALAEQM
+1477 ATRSKALAEQM

-1502 ERYLQQANSISLSED
+1502 ERYLQQANSISLSDD
-1517 YKSQVQNGTIDISTI
+1517 YKTQVQNGTIDISTI

-1566 ELYQQAFDNV
+1566 ELYQQAFDNI

-1710 MSNDKLFD
+1710 MANDKLFD

-1865 NALAESKDELAE
+1865 NALAESKEDLAE

-2017 PPAPKPTS
+2017 PTPPKPTS
-2025 PQGDGKPNKGD
+2025 PQGDGTPNMGD
-2036 KVTFVS
+2036 KVVFVS
-2042 GNYYYDSYGTK
+2042 GNYYYDSYGK
-2053 PLGHRYQGQEVY
+2053 RPLGHRYQGQEVY

-2078 ISKGNKL
+2078 ISRGNKL

-2166 PKFSPTIPSKYV
+2166 PKFSPAIPSKYV

>member
-17 IKDFSDQKNARGKNF
+17 IKDFSNQKNARGKNF

-439 SIEDLFQLKQDKAK
+439 SIEDLFQLNKDKDK
-453 TPFKKYEKDVNSLVD
+453 MSFKEYEQGVNSLVD
-468 AISGSIP
+468 TISGSMP
-475 EITSDMMKASL
+475 GITSDMMKASL
-486 GIDRELT
+486 GIDRELE
-493 NMEAHYTKV
+493 NMAAHYSKV
-502 SDEVGKEFADN
+502 SAKVGKEFADN
-513 LSISDLE
+513 LSGADLE
-520 LASDIISEKDIKNA
+520 LASDIISEKDVRNA
-534 EELKQAII
+534 EELKRAMIETKQAAQDI
-542 EARNASQSIEANP
+542 NANP
-555 IFDSIKVAKETR
+555 IFDSIKMADENR
-567 NKGDDYLDAHN
+567 NKGDDYLDALK
-578 YAKEAKEMYDKGL
+578 YIEEAKEMYDKGL
-591 TGTDEFKAT
+591 IGTDDFKAR
-600 AKYFSPTGA
+600 AKYLSPTGA
-609 EDATNFIEN
+609 EDPANFIEN
-618 YSKATRYLTEDSS
+618 YSKATRYLTEDST
-631 GVKNFLTDLSK
+631 GVQNFLNDLEK
-642 KTDEAGNALAS
+642 KGYAT
-653 FDKETG
+653 FETLSDG
-659 KWSYNITDLS
+659 TKQWSYNISDLES
-669 KAAHDMGMGF
+669 AAENMGMGF

-687 RLEDYNFSNN
+687 RLEDYGFSNN
-697 FFSTEEEGVEKLTD
+697 FFSTQEEGIEKISE
-711 KTIKLAKAKREL
+711 KTAQLAKAKKEL
-723 AELEA
+723 AEMETTGQYTTTDENGNQVQTEA
-728 KGENQT
+728 NQT
-734 AISAKKEEIAG
+734 AIDAKKAEIAG
-745 LEKDQQQIRNNLKQ
+745 LENDLNELQNNLEA
-759 VAKQSA
+759 VTQSNID
-765 ERINEQITAS
+765 RINEQIIETKEQYKS
-775 KDAYVALKEERDKIL
+775 LKEERDKIL
-790 ANPELFGE
+790 AENRYGE
-798 NTEEVVAKMDEE
+798 NTDEVVAALDEQ
-810 LKSLAQQGMFEIDGE
+810 LKGLAQEGYFEIDGE

-1056 ELSSQVKNATEL
+1056 ELSSQVKNANEL

-1191 TSIQSITPE
+1191 ASIQSITPE
-1200 ILAKVDPTLVDG
+1200 ILAKVDPTLVDE

-1226 DNDDSK
+1226 DNEDSK

-1237 SVTKTADGTVTWDND
+1237 SVPKTADGTVTWDND

-1261 AQGAITWGNTT
+1261 AQGTITWGNTT
-1272 PLFGVVASGTMLS
+1272 PLFGGVASGTMLS
-1285 PAHADGTAYNV
+1285 PAHADGTANS
-1296 LNTVPAYANGKVSLS
+1296 TPAYVRGNVAIQKD
-1311 QNEKALV
+1311 EKALV
-1318 NEVGVESLIRDGRWM
+1318 NELKKPESIVRDGVWSV
-1333 LIPGGAHIENLK
+1333 IPGGAHIEQLK
-1345 KGDIILNAS
+1345 KGDIIFNGE
-1354 QTSDLLKSGKTA
+1354 QTEQLLKHGEIA

-1372 ANGTISNIRSLAS
+1372 ANGTVPNIRSLVS
-1385 FPLNAYAD
+1385 TSLSAYA
-1393 GMLGGS
+1393 GGS
-1399 GGFEG
+1399 GGGSFQG

-1410 DKKKPSSNKKSN
+1410 DKKKPSSNTSS

-1547 YEKAL
+1547 
-1552 DCKDAVEELTESVK
+1552 
-1566 ELYQQAFDNV
+1566 
-1576 VEEFD
+1576 
-1581 NYISLIE
+1581 
-1588 HNKNIIDGYIEQ
+1588 
-1600 DENAGYLVSTK
+1600 
-1611 YYDSLIALENQ
+1611 
-1622 TLNQLTEERNR
+1622 
-1633 LIASLNE
+1633 
-1640 AVSSGNVKE
+1640 
-1649 YSDAWF
+1649 
-1655 KMQQDINDVNEAIQ
+1655 
-1669 DSTSSLIDYKNAIQ
+1669 
-1683 EIQWDIFDK
+1683 
-1692 IQDRISDIN
+1692 
-1701 KESDFLIEL
+1701 
-1710 MSNDKLFD
+1710 
-1718 DKGKITDKGKA
+1718 
-1729 TMGLHGVNYN
+1729 
-1739 TYMAQADDYRKEMEK
+1739 
-1754 IQKELAEDPHNQTLI
+1754 
-1769 DRKRELLDLQRE
+1769 
-1781 AIQSAEDEKEAIK
+1781 
-1794 DLVEEGIEKQLDSLQ
+1794 
-1809 ELIDKYNDALDSQKD
+1809 
-1824 LYDYQKEIAEK
+1824 
-1835 QKEIAEIEK
+1835 
-1844 QLAAYKG
+1844 
-1851 DNSEEGAAKRQELE
+1851 
-1865 NALAESKDELAE
+1865 
-1877 TQYEKS
+1877 
-1883 ISEQKKLLDELYT
+1883 
-1896 EYETILNMR
+1896 
-1905 LDNIDMLISDVIANV
+1905 
-1920 NSESSGIKDTITS
+1920 
-1933 EADKVGY
+1933 
-1940 TITDSMN
+1940 
-1947 TIWGSN
+1947 
-1953 GISGVLTNYSN
+1953 
-1964 NFSSTMTGVMTAIN
+1964 
-1978 DIKNLISKAIEASN
+1978 
-1992 NKSQSNISQSQNN
+1992 
-2005 QSQQGVEKPSPP
+2005 
-2017 PPAPKPTS
+2017 
-2025 PQGDGKPNKGD
+2025 
-2036 KVTFVS
+2036 
-2042 GNYYYDSYGTK
+2042 
-2053 PLGHRYQGQEVY
+2053 
-2065 ITKINPK
+2065 
-2072 GSKPYH
+2072 
-2078 ISKGNKL
+2078 
-2085 GDGDLG
+2085 
-2091 WVNLEQIKGYKT
+2091 
-2103 GVKSVPKSGL
+2103 
-2113 YWTNEDAPETIVR
+2113 
-2126 KKDNALLTKLNLGDT
+2126 
-2141 VLKNSSHNHIWEMA
+2141 
-2155 TNPTDF
+2155 
-2161 IGKYM
+2161 
-2166 PKFSPTIPSKYV
+2166 
-2178 TTGNNPTEIQINIG
+2178 
-2192 IEKVQDYNDF
+2192 
-2202 VRQLQ
+2202 
-2207 ADNKF
+2207 
-2212 EKLVQSM
+2212 
-2219 TIDRIAG
+2219 
-2226 KGKLNKYGIKI
+2226 

>member
-1 MHNSASK
+1 MLGNRYLNFIEKKKNGMHNSANK

-379 MISDEYA
+379 MISDKYA

-439 SIEDLFQLKQDKAK
+439 SIEDLFQLNKDKDK
-453 TPFKKYEKDVNSLVD
+453 MSFKEYEQGVNSLVD
-468 AISGSIP
+468 TISGSMP
-475 EITSDMMKASL
+475 GITSDMMKASL
-486 GIDRELT
+486 GIDRELE
-493 NMEAHYTKV
+493 NMAAHYSKV
-502 SDEVGKEFADN
+502 SAKVGKEFADN
-513 LSISDLE
+513 LSGADLE
-520 LASDIISEKDIKNA
+520 LASDIISEKDVRNA
-534 EELKQAII
+534 EELKRAMIETKQAAQDI
-542 EARNASQSIEANP
+542 NANP
-555 IFDSIKVAKETR
+555 IFDSIKMADENR
-567 NKGDDYLDAHN
+567 NKGDDYLDALK
-578 YAKEAKEMYDKGL
+578 YIEEAKEMYDKGL
-591 TGTDEFKAT
+591 IGTDDFKAR
-600 AKYFSPTGA
+600 AKYLSPTGA
-609 EDATNFIEN
+609 EDPANFIEN

-631 GVKNFLTDLSK
+631 GVQNFLNDLERK
-642 KTDEAGNALAS
+642 GYAT
-653 FDKETG
+653 FETLSDG
-659 KWSYNITDLS
+659 TKKWSYDISDLEG
-669 KAAHDMGMGF
+669 AAENMGMGF

-687 RLEDYNFSNN
+687 RLEDYGFSNN
-697 FFSTEEEGVEKLTD
+697 FFSSQEEGIEKISE
-711 KTIKLAKAKREL
+711 KTSEL
-723 AELEA
+723 AQAKKELSEMETTGQYTTTDENGNQIKTEA
-728 KGENQT
+728 NQT
-734 AISAKKEEIAG
+734 AIDAKKAEIAG
-745 LEKDQQQIRNNLKQ
+745 LENDLNELQNNLEA
-759 VAKQSA
+759 VTQSN
-765 ERINEQITAS
+765 IDHIYEQITETKEQYRS
-775 KDAYVALKEERDKIL
+775 LKEERDKIL
-790 ANPELFGE
+790 AENRYGE
-798 NTEEVVAKMDEE
+798 NTDEVVAALDEQ
-810 LKSLAQQGMFEIDGE
+810 LKGLAQEGYFEIDGE
-825 MNIVNK
+825 MNIVNE

-968 DYTSWQLKA
+968 DYTSEQLKA
-977 LNLSDDSADSM
+977 LNLSDDTADSM

-1026 TLEEAISANEKLKEL
+1026 TLEEAISANEELKEL

-1056 ELSSQVKNATEL
+1056 ELSSQVKNANEL

-1165 ISNFDGKQAEIIAT
+1165 ISNFDGKQAEILAT
-1179 LGIDPSSSETIS
+1179 LN
-1191 TSIQSITPE
+1191 
-1200 ILAKVDPTLVDG
+1200 VDPTSIESIKSTISSIGASDLANVGVTVEAKTEGKTDVEALSSAIEKVQG
-1212 YVAEEKKGKGTVEW
+1212 KTVSVSASVSGTSSVRDLSNAISGLKNKTVTVTTKRVEEKA
-1226 DNDDSK
+1226 SK
-1232 VRAYA
+1232 
-1237 SVTKTADGTVTWDND
+1237 
-1252 TTKVKKTFT
+1252 
-1261 AQGAITWGNTT
+1261 
-1272 PLFGVVASGTMLS
+1272 ASGTMLS
-1285 PAHADGTAYNV
+1285 PAHAEGTSNSIS
-1296 LNTVPAYANGKVSLS
+1296 AYAGGNVAIQKD
-1311 QNEKALV
+1311 EKALV
-1318 NEVGVESLIRDGRWM
+1318 NELKKPESIVRDGVWSI
-1333 LIPGGAHIENLK
+1333 IPGGAHIEQLK
-1345 KGDIILNAS
+1345 KGDIIFNGE
-1354 QTSDLLKSGKTA
+1354 QTEQLLKHGKIA

-1372 ANGTISNIRSLAS
+1372 ANGTVPDGSIASTLAS
-1385 FPLNAYAD
+1385 AYA
-1393 GMLGGS
+1393 GGS
-1399 GGFEG
+1399 GGGSGGGSFQG
-1404 GAATGA
+1404 GAATGT
-1410 DKKKPSSNKKSN
+1410 DKKKPSSSN
-1422 SKKTSSNKKSSDSSS
+1422 SNSSSNKKSSNKKSSNSSS
-1437 ATDEAK
+1437 STDDAK
-1443 EFEEVLDWI
+1443 EFEEALDWI
-1452 EIKIDRIER
+1452 EIKIDRLER
-1461 KIKNLERVA
+1461 KIKSLDRIA

-1477 ANRSKALAEQM
+1477 ATRSKALAEQM

-1502 ERYLQQANSISLSED
+1502 ERYLQQANSISLSDD
-1517 YKSQVQNGTIDISTI
+1517 YKTQVKNGTIDISTI

-1566 ELYQQAFDNV
+1566 ELYQQAFDNI

-1622 TLNQLTEERNR
+1622 TLNQLTEERDR

-1655 KMQQDINDVNEAIQ
+1655 KIKPRN
-1669 DSTSSLIDYKNAIQ
+1669 
-1683 EIQWDIFDK
+1683 
-1692 IQDRISDIN
+1692 
-1701 KESDFLIEL
+1701 
-1710 MSNDKLFD
+1710 LFYC
-1718 DKGKITDKGKA
+1718 GKIP
-1729 TMGLHGVNYN
+1729 
-1739 TYMAQADDYRKEMEK
+1739 
-1754 IQKELAEDPHNQTLI
+1754 ITLI
-1769 DRKRELLDLQRE
+1769 CYNVTGNSKRECGMCL
-1781 AIQSAEDEKEAIK
+1781 
-1794 DLVEEGIEKQLDSLQ
+1794 
-1809 ELIDKYNDALDSQKD
+1809 
-1824 LYDYQKEIAEK
+1824 
-1835 QKEIAEIEK
+1835 
-1844 QLAAYKG
+1844 
-1851 DNSEEGAAKRQELE
+1851 
-1865 NALAESKDELAE
+1865 
-1877 TQYEKS
+1877 
-1883 ISEQKKLLDELYT
+1883 
-1896 EYETILNMR
+1896 
-1905 LDNIDMLISDVIANV
+1905 
-1920 NSESSGIKDTITS
+1920 
-1933 EADKVGY
+1933 
-1940 TITDSMN
+1940 
-1947 TIWGSN
+1947 
-1953 GISGVLTNYSN
+1953 
-1964 NFSSTMTGVMTAIN
+1964 
-1978 DIKNLISKAIEASN
+1978 
-1992 NKSQSNISQSQNN
+1992 
-2005 QSQQGVEKPSPP
+2005 
-2017 PPAPKPTS
+2017 
-2025 PQGDGKPNKGD
+2025 
-2036 KVTFVS
+2036 
-2042 GNYYYDSYGTK
+2042 
-2053 PLGHRYQGQEVY
+2053 
-2065 ITKINPK
+2065 
-2072 GSKPYH
+2072 
-2078 ISKGNKL
+2078 
-2085 GDGDLG
+2085 
-2091 WVNLEQIKGYKT
+2091 
-2103 GVKSVPKSGL
+2103 
-2113 YWTNEDAPETIVR
+2113 
-2126 KKDNALLTKLNLGDT
+2126 
-2141 VLKNSSHNHIWEMA
+2141 
-2155 TNPTDF
+2155 
-2161 IGKYM
+2161 
-2166 PKFSPTIPSKYV
+2166 
-2178 TTGNNPTEIQINIG
+2178 
-2192 IEKVQDYNDF
+2192 
-2202 VRQLQ
+2202 
-2207 ADNKF
+2207 
-2212 EKLVQSM
+2212 
-2219 TIDRIAG
+2219 
-2226 KGKLNKYGIKI
+2226 

>member
-1 MHNSASK
+1 MLGNRLLDLIGENKNGKYVSASK
-8 SDIDFYNRV
+8 ADIDYYDNLINKFQ
-17 IKDFSDQKNARGKNF
+17 SDKYKRGKNF
-32 DVKKWAD
+32 DVKKWTD

-51 LSNVQDGDDILEG
+51 FSNVQDGDDILEG
-64 LANSMG
+64 LANTMG
-70 KTTQAISSSGKE
+70 KTTKAISSSGKE

-92 FFTKTKSSFGT
+92 FFIKTKSSFGT

-242 QLNQAFRDNDVEKYQ
+242 QLNQAFRDTNIEKYQ
-257 ENISKASDVIKG
+257 ENIDKASDVIKG
-269 FKTQYDERGSL
+269 FKTQYDERGSW
-280 FKDTG
+280 FKDAG
-285 AKQKQDIYKYILD
+285 AKQKQSIYEDILNAYSKIDKTQKENTWGKQLT
-298 SYKNLDVENLESWNR
+298 ENLN
-313 SIMDGLSEKGY
+313 KAY
-324 NLFEID
+324 NSHELK
-330 DALGEIGVK
+330 DALKPLGINVSVNNIIK
-339 KIDDKSIAKG
+339 N

-386 KLVEK
+386 KLAEK
-391 SPAIDTFI
+391 SPVIDTFI
-399 QSITSGLSSDYVNE
+399 QSITSGLGSDYVNE
-413 NFPTTESIEQWTS
+413 NFPNPESVEKWAS

-520 LASDIISEKDIKNA
+520 LASDIISEKDIRNA

-555 IFDSIKVAKETR
+555 IFDSINVAKETR

-578 YAKEAKEMYDKGL
+578 YVKEAKEMYDKGL

-600 AKYFSPTGA
+600 AKYLSPTGA

-734 AISAKKEEIAG
+734 AINAKKEEIAV

-775 KDAYVALKEERDKIL
+775 KDAYAALKEERDKIL

-905 EELDQYA
+905 EELDQFA

-968 DYTSWQLKA
+968 DYTSEQLKA
-977 LNLSDDSADSM
+977 LNLSDDTADSM

-1056 ELSSQVKNATEL
+1056 ELSSQVKNANEL

-1165 ISNFDGKQAEIIAT
+1165 ISNFDGKQAEILAT
-1179 LGIDPSSSETIS
+1179 LN
-1191 TSIQSITPE
+1191 
-1200 ILAKVDPTLVDG
+1200 VDPTSIESIKSTISSIGASDLANVGVTVEAKTESKTDVEALSSAIEKVQG
-1212 YVAEEKKGKGTVEW
+1212 KTVSVSASVSGTSSVRDLSNAISGLKNKTVTVTTKRVEEKA
-1226 DNDDSK
+1226 SK
-1232 VRAYA
+1232 
-1237 SVTKTADGTVTWDND
+1237 
-1252 TTKVKKTFT
+1252 
-1261 AQGAITWGNTT
+1261 
-1272 PLFGVVASGTMLS
+1272 ASGTMLS
-1285 PAHADGTAYNV
+1285 PAHAEGTSNSIS
-1296 LNTVPAYANGKVSLS
+1296 AYAGGNVAIQKD
-1311 QNEKALV
+1311 EKALV
-1318 NEVGVESLIRDGRWM
+1318 NELKKPESIVRDGVWSI
-1333 LIPGGAHIENLK
+1333 IPGGAHIEQLK
-1345 KGDIILNAS
+1345 KGDIIFNGE
-1354 QTSDLLKSGKTA
+1354 QTEQLLKHGKIA

-1372 ANGTISNIRSLAS
+1372 ANGTVPDGSIASTLAS
-1385 FPLNAYAD
+1385 AYA
-1393 GMLGGS
+1393 GGS
-1399 GGFEG
+1399 GGGSFQG

-1410 DKKKPSSNKKSN
+1410 DKKKPSSSKKSN
-1422 SKKTSSNKKSSDSSS
+1422 SKNKSSNKKSSNSSS
-1437 ATDEAK
+1437 STDDAK
-1443 EFEEVLDWI
+1443 EFEEALDWI
-1452 EIKIDRIER
+1452 EIKIDRLER
-1461 KIKNLERVA
+1461 KIKSLDRIA

-1477 ANRSKALAEQM
+1477 ATRSKALAEQM

-1502 ERYLQQANSISLSED
+1502 ERYLQQANSISLSDD
-1517 YKSQVQNGTIDISTI
+1517 YKTQVKNGTIDISTI
-1532 TDEDLKKNIDDYKQW
+1532 TDEDLKKNIDEYQQW

-1655 KMQQDINDVNEAIQ
+1655 KIKPRN
-1669 DSTSSLIDYKNAIQ
+1669 
-1683 EIQWDIFDK
+1683 
-1692 IQDRISDIN
+1692 
-1701 KESDFLIEL
+1701 
-1710 MSNDKLFD
+1710 LFYC
-1718 DKGKITDKGKA
+1718 GKIP
-1729 TMGLHGVNYN
+1729 
-1739 TYMAQADDYRKEMEK
+1739 
-1754 IQKELAEDPHNQTLI
+1754 ITLI
-1769 DRKRELLDLQRE
+1769 CYNVTGNGKRECGMCL
-1781 AIQSAEDEKEAIK
+1781 
-1794 DLVEEGIEKQLDSLQ
+1794 
-1809 ELIDKYNDALDSQKD
+1809 
-1824 LYDYQKEIAEK
+1824 
-1835 QKEIAEIEK
+1835 
-1844 QLAAYKG
+1844 
-1851 DNSEEGAAKRQELE
+1851 
-1865 NALAESKDELAE
+1865 
-1877 TQYEKS
+1877 
-1883 ISEQKKLLDELYT
+1883 
-1896 EYETILNMR
+1896 
-1905 LDNIDMLISDVIANV
+1905 
-1920 NSESSGIKDTITS
+1920 
-1933 EADKVGY
+1933 
-1940 TITDSMN
+1940 
-1947 TIWGSN
+1947 
-1953 GISGVLTNYSN
+1953 
-1964 NFSSTMTGVMTAIN
+1964 
-1978 DIKNLISKAIEASN
+1978 
-1992 NKSQSNISQSQNN
+1992 
-2005 QSQQGVEKPSPP
+2005 
-2017 PPAPKPTS
+2017 
-2025 PQGDGKPNKGD
+2025 
-2036 KVTFVS
+2036 
-2042 GNYYYDSYGTK
+2042 
-2053 PLGHRYQGQEVY
+2053 
-2065 ITKINPK
+2065 
-2072 GSKPYH
+2072 
-2078 ISKGNKL
+2078 
-2085 GDGDLG
+2085 
-2091 WVNLEQIKGYKT
+2091 
-2103 GVKSVPKSGL
+2103 
-2113 YWTNEDAPETIVR
+2113 
-2126 KKDNALLTKLNLGDT
+2126 
-2141 VLKNSSHNHIWEMA
+2141 
-2155 TNPTDF
+2155 
-2161 IGKYM
+2161 
-2166 PKFSPTIPSKYV
+2166 
-2178 TTGNNPTEIQINIG
+2178 
-2192 IEKVQDYNDF
+2192 
-2202 VRQLQ
+2202 
-2207 ADNKF
+2207 
-2212 EKLVQSM
+2212 
-2219 TIDRIAG
+2219 
-2226 KGKLNKYGIKI
+2226 

>member
-1 MHNSASK
+1 MLGNSLIKFLKGNFGTQENWWDSLSK
-8 SDIDFYNRV
+8 KDKGKYNKK
-17 IKDFSDQKNARGKNF
+17 IKDF
-32 DVKKWAD
+32 VKKAKD
-39 DFGGL
+39 GISTFGKSIGTGLKGGL
-44 SSDVVDF
+44 KTVASGIGGGLLNVGINLLIGTLINSAISAWQKY
-51 LSNVQDGDDILEG
+51 SNVQENAIAKSSDAVSKLQ
-64 LANSMG
+64 ANQNKIKSAEEVLSSI
-70 KTTQAISSSGKE
+70 KENKVINSSGNE
-82 IQLTGNKFKD
+82 ITRFEQL
-92 FFTKTKSSFGT
+92 S
-103 FGKVVGNGL
+103 
-112 KGFGKALL
+112 
-120 GSGLNVLLN
+120 
-129 AGIGAA
+129 
-135 LSLAFKLYDTVAH
+135 
-148 AQDNVIEKGK
+148 Q
-158 EASAAIKSNY
+158 
-168 DAISNSNQW
+168 
-177 KTSNLE
+177 
-183 RFTELA
+183 
-189 KGVNESGLNMSLS
+189 GV
-202 SDEFAEY
+202 
-209 QSLASSLAD
+209 
-218 TLPNLVV
+218 
-225 GFNSLGQPIIK
+225 NSLG
-236 AATDME
+236 
-242 QLNQAFRDNDVEKYQ
+242 
-257 ENISKASDVIKG
+257 ENISLTKSEFEEYNSILDAMSNAGLTATTSMAGLEAQVKQIRKSSNIDSLKGLNDWVDGFNAQNNQLYTDRTKEIGYQQKLNALDKIIGKDGKKPSKIDTQSSWDTLSANLAATNELRAAWDSYEGTNAKEHIDKAKKIN
-269 FKTQYDERGSL
+269 
-280 FKDTG
+280 KDTDLKKTETKALKEI
-285 AKQKQDIYKYILD
+285 AKEYDIDILD
-298 SYKNLDVENLESWNR
+298 DKGNFSYKKYSSDDVQEQLQDARQQMETQVESMVQQ
-313 SIMDGLSEKGY
+313 SSGFLQA
-324 NLFEID
+324 LFENSSGFENVSASVSTAIGNIFSNID
-330 DALGEIGVK
+330 YNTVSEHMMDSNGMLSQQMMKDWVK
-339 KIDDKSIAKG
+339 DLSKNVEDKSVQ
-349 IDKISEAYQKG
+349 DKISQLFNMDSKSGAKSFVEYKQQALGLVKDISSAVPQLSEGLLKDSTG
-360 QTELE
+360 IGDILDE
-365 QYASSVKETLPSFF
+365 ASSSYNKVVETAGTKF
-379 MISDEYA
+379 A
-386 KLVEK
+386 N
-391 SPAIDTFI
+391 T
-399 QSITSGLSSDYVNE
+399 LSLD
-413 NFPTTESIEQWTS
+413 
-426 SITSALGNKKVQT
+426 
-439 SIEDLFQLKQDKAK
+439 
-453 TPFKKYEKDVNSLVD
+453 DVN
-468 AISGSIP
+468 
-475 EITSDMMKASL
+475 
-486 GIDRELT
+486 
-493 NMEAHYTKV
+493 
-502 SDEVGKEFADN
+502 
-513 LSISDLE
+513 
-520 LASDIISEKDIKNA
+520 LAADIISKQDIKNA
-534 EELKQAII
+534 EDLKEALLLSRQAAKDI
-542 EARNASQSIEANP
+542 SANP
-555 IFDSIKVAKETR
+555 IFDSIKVADESK
-567 NKGDDYLDAHN
+567 NAGDDYVSALK
-578 YAKEAKEMYDKGL
+578 YIEEAKEMYDKGL
-591 TGTDEFKAT
+591 IGTDDFKMR
-600 AKYFSPTGA
+600 AKYLSPTGS
-609 EDATNFIEN
+609 EDPANFIEN

-631 GVKNFLTDLSK
+631 GVQNFLNDLERK
-642 KTDEAGNALAS
+642 GYAT
-653 FDKETG
+653 FETLSDG
-659 KWSYNITDLS
+659 TKKWSYDISDLEG
-669 KAAHDMGMGF
+669 AAENMGMGF

-687 RLEDYNFSNN
+687 RLEDYGFSNN
-697 FFSTEEEGVEKLTD
+697 FFSTQEEGIEKISE
-711 KTIKLAKAKREL
+711 KTAQLAKAKKEL
-723 AELEA
+723 AEMETTGQYTTTDENGNQVQTEA
-728 KGENQT
+728 NQT
-734 AISAKKEEIAG
+734 AIDAKKAEIAG
-745 LEKDQQQIRNNLKQ
+745 LENDLNELQNNLEA
-759 VAKQSA
+759 VTQSNID
-765 ERINEQITAS
+765 RINEQIIETKEQYKS
-775 KDAYVALKEERDKIL
+775 LKEERDKIL
-790 ANPELFGE
+790 AENRYGE
-798 NTEEVVAKMDEE
+798 NTDEVVAALDEQ
-810 LKSLAQQGMFEIDGE
+810 LKGLAQEGYFEIDGE
-825 MNIVNK
+825 MNIVNE
-831 DKVKEEIE
+831 DEVREEIE
-839 SEPVEIKATVDLTSR
+839 SEPIEIN
-854 PEVSA
+854 A
-859 EKMRKSGWEVNDDE
+859 EGN
-873 VATVFSSGYSNES
+873 F
-886 GDTTITVTPILPNG
+886 
-900 EVLTP
+900 
-905 EELDQYA
+905 EEF
-912 NEILKT
+912 
-918 GKDEKGI
+918 KGQ
-925 LIKAHYGE
+925 A
-933 DSIEQ
+933 
-938 SNRYAEALHS
+938 
-948 VQEAFY
+948 
-954 LGDEAQ
+954 
-960 KSNLNSLK
+960 
-968 DYTSWQLKA
+968 
-977 LNLSDDSADSM
+977 
-988 ENNLV
+988 
-993 SLMDSLGITKDSYLE
+993 KDSVDIVQKLLNE
-1008 FIDVMSDMNLLSS
+1008 NSQGVPIKINLDSDSVFDIDTQIAGIMSSLD
-1021 EFKIP
+1021 
-1026 TLEEAISANEKLKEL
+1026 KLR
-1041 GKTDITFDF
+1041 
-1050 ETENFQ
+1050 N
-1056 ELSSQVKNATEL
+1056 
-1068 IKQFQSEDGTVDL
+1068 EDGT
-1081 SIEGAQEAV
+1081 INIEAEGAQDVINVLLA
-1090 YILSSLI
+1090 LI
-1097 SKKQE
+1097 AKKQE
-1102 AGKPIIMS
+1102 LNEPVIMT
-1110 ADTSSV
+1110 ADTSNV
-1116 DASVSSVIGKLQE
+1116 DANVSSVIGKLQE
-1129 FQNAYNELERLNQLK
+1129 FQNAYNELERLNTLK

-1191 TSIQSITPE
+1191 ASIQSITPE
-1200 ILAKVDPTLVDG
+1200 ILAKVDPTLVDE

-1226 DNDDSK
+1226 DNEDSK

-1237 SVTKTADGTVTWDND
+1237 SVTKTADGIVTWNND

-1272 PLFGVVASGTMLS
+1272 PLFGGVASGTMLS
-1285 PAHADGTAYNV
+1285 PAHADGTANS
-1296 LNTVPAYANGKVSLS
+1296 TPAYVRGNVAIQKD
-1311 QNEKALV
+1311 EKALV
-1318 NEVGVESLIRDGRWM
+1318 NELKKPESIVRDGVWSV
-1333 LIPGGAHIENLK
+1333 IPGGAHIEQLK
-1345 KGDIILNAS
+1345 KGDIIFNGE
-1354 QTSDLLKSGKTA
+1354 QTEQLLKHGEIA

-1372 ANGTISNIRSLAS
+1372 ANGTVPNIRSIASTLAS
-1385 FPLNAYAD
+1385 AYA
-1393 GMLGGS
+1393 GGS
-1399 GGFEG
+1399 GGGSFQG
-1404 GAATGA
+1404 GAATGT
-1410 DKKKPSSNKKSN
+1410 DKKKPSSSN
-1422 SKKTSSNKKSSDSSS
+1422 SNSSSNKKSSNKKSSNSSS
-1437 ATDEAK
+1437 STDDAK
-1443 EFEEVLDWI
+1443 EFEEALDWI
-1452 EIKIDRIER
+1452 EIKIDRLER
-1461 KIKNLERVA
+1461 KIKSLDRIA

-1477 ANRSKALAEQM
+1477 ATRSKALAEQM

-1502 ERYLQQANSISLSED
+1502 ERYLQQANSISLSDD
-1517 YKSQVQNGTIDISTI
+1517 YKTQVQNGTIDISTI

-1566 ELYQQAFDNV
+1566 ELYQQAFNNI

-1710 MSNDKLFD
+1710 MANDKLFD

-1865 NALAESKDELAE
+1865 NALAESKEDLAE

-2017 PPAPKPTS
+2017 PTPPKPTS
-2025 PQGDGKPNKGD
+2025 PQGDGTPNMGD
-2036 KVTFVS
+2036 KVVFVS
-2042 GNYYYDSYGTK
+2042 GNYYYDSYGK
-2053 PLGHRYQGQEVY
+2053 RPLGHRYQGQEVY

-2078 ISKGNKL
+2078 ISRGNKL

-2166 PKFSPTIPSKYV
+2166 PKFSPAIPSKYV

>member
-1 MHNSASK
+1 MLGNRLLDLIGENKNGKYVSASK
-8 SDIDFYNRV
+8 ADIDYYDDLINKFQ
-17 IKDFSDQKNARGKNF
+17 SDKYKRGKNF
-32 DVKKWAD
+32 DVKKWTD

-51 LSNVQDGDDILEG
+51 FSNVQDGDDILEG
-64 LANSMG
+64 LANTMG
-70 KTTQAISSSGKE
+70 KTTKAISSSGKE

-92 FFTKTKSSFGT
+92 FFIKTKSSFGT
-103 FGKVVGNGL
+103 FSTIASSSL

-120 GSGLNVLLN
+120 GGGLNVLLN
-129 AGIGAA
+129 AGIG
-135 LSLAFKLYDTVAH
+135 LAISGLIKLYDTVAH
-148 AQDNVIEKGK
+148 AQDNIIEKGK
-158 EASAAIKSNY
+158 EASATIKSNY
-168 DAISNSNQW
+168 EAINNSNQW

-209 QSLASSLAD
+209 QSLTSSLAG
-218 TLPNLVV
+218 TLPDLVV

-257 ENISKASDVIKG
+257 ENINKASDVIKG
-269 FKTQYDERGSL
+269 FKTQYDERGSW
-280 FKDTG
+280 FKDAG
-285 AKQKQDIYKYILD
+285 AKQKQSIYEDILNAYSKIDKTQKENTWGKQLT
-298 SYKNLDVENLESWNR
+298 ENLN
-313 SIMDGLSEKGY
+313 KAY
-324 NLFEID
+324 NSHELK
-330 DALGEIGVK
+330 DALKPLGINVSVNNIIK
-339 KIDDKSIAKG
+339 N

-386 KLVEK
+386 KLAEK

-399 QSITSGLSSDYVNE
+399 QSIANGLSSDYVNE
-413 NFPTTESIEQWTS
+413 NFPNSESIEKWAS
-426 SITSALGNKKVQT
+426 SITSALGNKNVQT

-493 NMEAHYTKV
+493 NMATHYTKV

-831 DKVKEEIE
+831 DEVREEIE
-839 SEPVEIKATVDLTSR
+839 SEPIEIN
-854 PEVSA
+854 A
-859 EKMRKSGWEVNDDE
+859 EGN
-873 VATVFSSGYSNES
+873 F
-886 GDTTITVTPILPNG
+886 
-900 EVLTP
+900 
-905 EELDQYA
+905 EEF
-912 NEILKT
+912 
-918 GKDEKGI
+918 KGQ
-925 LIKAHYGE
+925 A
-933 DSIEQ
+933 
-938 SNRYAEALHS
+938 
-948 VQEAFY
+948 
-954 LGDEAQ
+954 
-960 KSNLNSLK
+960 
-968 DYTSWQLKA
+968 
-977 LNLSDDSADSM
+977 
-988 ENNLV
+988 
-993 SLMDSLGITKDSYLE
+993 KDSVDIVQKLLNE
-1008 FIDVMSDMNLLSS
+1008 NSQGVPIKINLDSDSVFDIDTQIAGIMSSLD
-1021 EFKIP
+1021 
-1026 TLEEAISANEKLKEL
+1026 KLR
-1041 GKTDITFDF
+1041 
-1050 ETENFQ
+1050 N
-1056 ELSSQVKNATEL
+1056 
-1068 IKQFQSEDGTVDL
+1068 EDGT
-1081 SIEGAQEAV
+1081 INIEAEGAQDVINVLLA
-1090 YILSSLI
+1090 LI
-1097 SKKQE
+1097 AKKQE
-1102 AGKPIIMS
+1102 LNEPVIMT
-1110 ADTSSV
+1110 ADTSNV
-1116 DASVSSVIGKLQE
+1116 DANVSSVIGKLQE
-1129 FQNAYNELERLNQLK
+1129 FQNAYNELERLNTLK

-1191 TSIQSITPE
+1191 ASIQSITPE
-1200 ILAKVDPTLVDG
+1200 ILAKVDPTLVDE

-1226 DNDDSK
+1226 DNEDSK

-1237 SVTKTADGTVTWDND
+1237 SVPKTADGTVTWDND

-1261 AQGAITWGNTT
+1261 AQGTITWGNTT
-1272 PLFGVVASGTMLS
+1272 PLFGGVASGTMLS
-1285 PAHADGTAYNV
+1285 PAHAEGTSNSIS
-1296 LNTVPAYANGKVSLS
+1296 AYAGGNVAIQKD
-1311 QNEKALV
+1311 EKALV
-1318 NEVGVESLIRDGRWM
+1318 NELKKPESIVRDGVWSI
-1333 LIPGGAHIENLK
+1333 IPGGAHIEQLK
-1345 KGDIILNAS
+1345 KGDIIFNGE
-1354 QTSDLLKSGKTA
+1354 QTEQLLKHGKIA
-1366 GHGKAY
+1366 DHGKAY
-1372 ANGTISNIRSLAS
+1372 ANGTVPDGSIASTLAS
-1385 FPLNAYAD
+1385 AYA
-1393 GMLGGS
+1393 GGS
-1399 GGFEG
+1399 GGGSFQG
-1404 GAATGA
+1404 GAATGT
-1410 DKKKPSSNKKSN
+1410 DKKKPSSSN
-1422 SKKTSSNKKSSDSSS
+1422 SNSSSNKKSSNKKSSNSSS
-1437 ATDEAK
+1437 STDDAK
-1443 EFEEVLDWI
+1443 EFEEALDWI
-1452 EIKIDRIER
+1452 EIKIDRLER
-1461 KIKNLERVA
+1461 KIKSLDRIA

-1477 ANRSKALAEQM
+1477 ATRSKALAEQM

-1502 ERYLQQANSISLSED
+1502 ERYLQQANSISLSDD
-1517 YKSQVQNGTIDISTI
+1517 YKTQVQNGTIDISTI

-1566 ELYQQAFDNV
+1566 ELYQQAFDNI

-1669 DSTSSLIDYKNAIQ
+1669 DSTSSLIDYKNAMQ

-1809 ELIDKYNDALDSQKD
+1809 ELIDKYNDTLDSQKD

-1905 LDNIDMLISDVIANV
+1905 LDNIDILISDVITNV

-2017 PPAPKPTS
+2017 PTPPKPTS
-2025 PQGDGKPNKGD
+2025 PQGDGTPNRGD

-2078 ISKGNKL
+2078 ISTGNKL